1 MSYIGKTPTQGF
13 RQRFIFT
20 ASGSET
26 SLSGAD
32 DNKVTP
38 LTFTDG
44 EYVDVK
50 LNGCSF
56 HCWHSTTTQQLQ
68 TRRCAHRAAL
78 TASDVVDI
86 TVYDVFSVANLSSYF
101 TSARVP
107 FTRFDATTKNIPL
120 NSDQQVPFTKSDG
133 TASTLDQLTRRISWL
148 DLSNQSLSGSNVTG
162 LGETTSSDSLEA
174 GTLSCRGCHP
184 D

>member
-1 MSYIGKTPTQGF
+1 MAYIGKTPTQGF

-20 ASGSET
+20 ATGGET

-32 DNKVTP
+32 DNSQT

-50 LNGCSF
+50 LNGVQLIAGTDYN
-56 HCWHSTTTQQLQ
+56 TTTANTIGGL
-68 TRRCAHRAAL
+68 TAL

-101 TSARVP
+101 TAARVP
-107 FTRFDATTKNIPL
+107 FTRYDATVKNIPL
-120 NSDQQVPFTKSDG
+120 NSDQQVPFTRYDS
-133 TASTLDQLTRRISWL
+133 TASNFGLT
-148 DLSNQSLSGSNVTG
+148 N
-162 LGETTSSDSLEA
+162 
-174 GTLSCRGCHP
+174 
-184 D
+184 

>member
-20 ASGSET
+20 ATGGET

-32 DNKVTP
+32 DNSQT

-50 LNGCSF
+50 LNGVQLIAGTDYN
-56 HCWHSTTTQQLQ
+56 TTTANTIGGL
-68 TRRCAHRAAL
+68 AAL

-101 TSARVP
+101 TAARVP
-107 FTRFDATTKNIPL
+107 FTRYDATVKNIPL
-120 NSDQQVPFTKSDG
+120 NSDQQVPFTRFDS
-133 TASTLDQLTRRISWL
+133 TASNFGLT
-148 DLSNQSLSGSNVTG
+148 N
-162 LGETTSSDSLEA
+162 
-174 GTLSCRGCHP
+174 
-184 D
+184 

>member
-1 MSYIGKTPTQGF
+1 MSYIGKSPTQGF

-32 DNKVTP
+32 DNSQT

-50 LNGCSF
+50 LNGVQLVAGTDYN
-56 HCWHSTTTQQLQ
+56 TTTANTIGGL
-68 TRRCAHRAAL
+68 TAL

-101 TSARVP
+101 TAARVP
-107 FTRFDATTKNIPL
+107 FTRFDATVKNIPL
-120 NSDQQVPFTKSDG
+120 NSDQQVPFTRFDS
-133 TASTLDQLTRRISWL
+133 TASNFGLT
-148 DLSNQSLSGSNVTG
+148 N
-162 LGETTSSDSLEA
+162 
-174 GTLSCRGCHP
+174 
-184 D
+184 